1 MLEWGNL
8 EHHIKNL
15 KRSVGEVV
23 EIILFDKFSCTW
35 WIALLLHSRKQKL
48 GFAFNSKGYIQAPLR
63 TPCLKSIPCSFLCF
77 VDMA

>member
-48 GFAFNSKGYIQAPLR
+48 GFAFNSQGLYTGS
-63 TPCLKSIPCSFLCF
+63 TPYSMFE
-77 VDMA
+77 VDSL